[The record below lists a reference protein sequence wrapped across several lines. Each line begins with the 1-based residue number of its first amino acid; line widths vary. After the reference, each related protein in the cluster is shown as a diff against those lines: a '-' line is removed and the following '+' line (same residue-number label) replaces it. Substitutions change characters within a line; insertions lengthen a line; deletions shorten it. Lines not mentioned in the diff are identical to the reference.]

1 MEHYSTTKF
10 TTRLIELKLT
20 TVEALLNGHSR
31 KRTALLMAAM
41 HHKTQ
46 FFSTPIQSQS
56 FYIPVNDQL
65 HLRTPFYR
73 PRRGCPL
80 TKASTL
86 YVLFTY
92 LMLVSGNTFNEN

>member
-1 MEHYSTTKF
+1 MKHYSTTKF
-10 TTRLIELKLT
+10 TTRLIEVKLT

-46 FFSTPIQSQS
+46 FFSTPIQSQF

-73 PRRGCPL
+73 PPAR
-80 TKASTL
+80 
-86 YVLFTY
+86 VFTNESFHTVCTFY
-92 LMLVSGNTFNEN
+92 LLNAGKWKCFQ